1 MHQQYTITSPHTY
14 DTQLTHT
21 HKQAH
26 TNKHTQTNEHT
37 QLTHLSIGI
46 ALGGMIHRHLG
57 EVLEGSHDVVVECAQ
72 LVCMAVNLH
81 RLAPRAEEAARCCN
95 DTHTHMQNTDHMST
109 RYQTTLHK
117 QPYKRHTNEQAHA
130 TTQRK
135 KIQVRGLNKQIS
147 ASKNGDSTRLFYA
160 AACRAVLAWKL
171 SDDKLLHKANT
182 RVSHASSRQCSR
194 T

>member
-81 RLAPRAEEAARCCN
+81 RLAPRTEEAARCCN
-95 DTHTHMQNTDHMST
+95 DTHTRCKYRPHKHTIPDNTAQTIAQATHTHEQKHT
-109 RYQTTLHK
+109 R
-117 QPYKRHTNEQAHA
+117 RHT
-130 TTQRK
+130 TQENT
-135 KIQVRGLNKQIS
+135 GEGTKQTNI
-147 ASKNGDSTRLFYA
+147 
-160 AACRAVLAWKL
+160 
-171 SDDKLLHKANT
+171 
-182 RVSHASSRQCSR
+182 RQ
-194 T
+194 